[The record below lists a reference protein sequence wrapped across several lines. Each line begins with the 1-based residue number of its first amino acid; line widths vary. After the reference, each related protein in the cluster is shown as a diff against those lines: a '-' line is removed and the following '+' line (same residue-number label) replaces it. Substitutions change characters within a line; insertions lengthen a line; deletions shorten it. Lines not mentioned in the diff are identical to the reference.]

1 MYIYNT
7 MDLKKSQEI
16 LKILDDIDKLIE
28 YSNNGRVELYD
39 TKYRLILSAKDE
51 TELDELVKTEVKPPK
66 TDKIVYQVNYL
77 IKKNIKN
84 KNPFQLAMDRCI
96 IKPDLDF
103 VGDKG
108 FSGKVITWSYDEL
121 IEYGFK
127 RSYLLKII
135 RAVDGRKISLN
146 PLSTENIT
154 TIMNLKK

>member
-1 MYIYNT
+1 MEIT
-7 MDLKKSQEI
+7 QEHI
-16 LKILDDIDKLIE
+16 KILDDIDKLIE

-39 TKYRLILSAKDE
+39 TKKRLILSAKTE
-51 TELDELVKTEVKPPK
+51 TEINELVKTEVKAPK
-66 TDKIVYQVNYL
+66 TDKIVYLVHYL
-77 IKKNIKN
+77 IKKNMKN

-96 IKPDLDF
+96 IQPDLNL

-121 IEYGFK
+121 IKYGFK